1 MWGVGAM
8 LPAFPF
14 WSHLPKG
21 ARRRSVA
28 VCLMYSCKSH
38 LPLGPGR
45 SARACLLAL
54 ALLLAGCQTKPAA
67 QAERLERL
75 ELRLQQLEQ
84 RQNQERQR
92 HDGADRSGKPPA
104 GVIKSLTLRSGTDD
118 DRLRIYW
125 ANGSTTDLPCTKE
138 QATLVCG

>member
-1 MWGVGAM
+1 MSSCQPP
-8 LPAFPF
+8 LP
-14 WSHLPKG
+14 WS
-21 ARRRSVA
+21 
-28 VCLMYSCKSH
+28 
-38 LPLGPGR
+38 PGR

-54 ALLLAGCQTKPAA
+54 ALLLAGCHTKPAA
-67 QAERLERL
+67 QAERLDRL

-84 RQNQERQR
+84 QLNQERQR

-104 GVIKSLTLRSGTDD
+104 GVIKSLTLRSGSDD

-138 QATLVCG
+138 QSTLVCG

>member
-1 MWGVGAM
+1 MSSCQPP
-8 LPAFPF
+8 LP
-14 WSHLPKG
+14 WS
-21 ARRRSVA
+21 
-28 VCLMYSCKSH
+28 
-38 LPLGPGR
+38 PGR

-54 ALLLAGCQTKPAA
+54 ALLLAGCQTHPAA
-67 QAERLERL
+67 QAERLDRL

-84 RQNQERQR
+84 QLNQERQR
-92 HDGADRSGKPPA
+92 HDGGDRSGKPPA
-104 GVIKSLTLRSGTDD
+104 GVIKSLTLRSGSDD

>member
-1 MWGVGAM
+1 M
-8 LPAFPF
+8 
-14 WSHLPKG
+14 S
-21 ARRRSVA
+21 
-28 VCLMYSCKSH
+28 SCES
-38 LPLGPGR
+38 PPSWNSGR
-45 SARACLLAL
+45 SARASLLAL

-67 QAERLERL
+67 QAERLDRL

-84 RQNQERQR
+84 RLNQERQR
-92 HDGADRSGKPPA
+92 QDGADRSGKPPA
-104 GVIKSLTLRSGTDD
+104 GVIKSLTLRSGSGD

>member
-1 MWGVGAM
+1 M
-8 LPAFPF
+8 
-14 WSHLPKG
+14 S
-21 ARRRSVA
+21 
-28 VCLMYSCKSH
+28 SCQPH
-38 LPLGPGR
+38 LPLTLER
-45 SARACLLAL
+45 SALTTLLAL
-54 ALLLAGCQTKPAA
+54 ALLLAGCQTKQAA
-67 QAERLERL
+67 QAERLDRL

-84 RQNQERQR
+84 RLNQERQR

-104 GVIKSLTLRSGTDD
+104 GVIKSLTLRSGSAD

>member
-1 MWGVGAM
+1 MS
-8 LPAFPF
+8 PCQP
-14 WSHLPKG
+14 HLPW
-21 ARRRSVA
+21 S
-28 VCLMYSCKSH
+28 
-38 LPLGPGR
+38 PGR
-45 SARACLLAL
+45 SARGCLLAL

-75 ELRLQQLEQ
+75 ERLELRLQQMEQ
-84 RQNQERQR
+84 LMNQERQR

-104 GVIKSLTLRSGTDD
+104 GVIKSLTLRSGTAD